1 MHFQRCAEAWFAFLC
16 LLLLSPI
23 VQLEAKAE
31 QLDFWPR
38 AVWLSKSKSKS
49 KGCPAACTKKQPLPA
64 TQGEDEL
71 VELFCQ
77 EMGIMLVVISNHQ
90 SLFYNLYFGN
100 DIAALIWRFWF
111 PPPSVLVAV

>member
-1 MHFQRCAEAWFAFLC
+1 MVCLLR
-16 LLLLSPI
+16 LLLLLPI
-23 VQLEAKAE
+23 VQLGAKAE

-38 AVWLSKSKSKS
+38 AVWQKQEQ
-49 KGCPAACTKKQPLPA
+49 GCPAACTKKQPLQA

-90 SLFYNLYFGN
+90 SLFYNFYFGN
-100 DIAALIWRFWF
+100 YIAALI
-111 PPPSVLVAV
+111 